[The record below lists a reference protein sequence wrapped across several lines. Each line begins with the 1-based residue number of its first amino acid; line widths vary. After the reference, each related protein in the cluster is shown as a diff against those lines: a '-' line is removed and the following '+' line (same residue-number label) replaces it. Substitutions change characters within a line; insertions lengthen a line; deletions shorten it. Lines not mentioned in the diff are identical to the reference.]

1 MDSDE
6 PHDPTTDLE
15 DPVREAMLRGEQ
27 ARPVHRRR
35 VRQADQVVLPERG
48 QPAGPAQRYR

>member
-6 PHDPTTDLE
+6 PHDPTPVLE
-15 DPVREAMLRGEQ
+15 GPVCEAMLRGEK

-35 VRQADQVVLPERG
+35 LRQADQDVLPERG
-48 QPAGPAQRYR
+48 QPAGPATCC